1 MQLSNKPDVADLD
14 YSFDFANRLPAGDV
28 FTTASFEV
36 RTGDVTV
43 HNLTCAGTVI
53 TFWLSGGTAG
63 QRCEIMIKGCL
74 LYTSPSPRDGA
85 TSRMPSSA

>member
-63 QRCEIMIKGCL
+63 QRCEIMIKGV
-74 LYTSPSPRDGA
+74 TQQGRTPAEPAFITIIS
-85 TSRMPSSA
+85 